1 MSVTFFINQ
10 YASTPAEGFAGRS
23 YYLAKSSQ
31 DKGHDALLI
40 MSSNH
45 HLLRR
50 KPKFKGL
57 WHKENF
63 EGLNILWL
71 KTFSYRKANSPL
83 RVINWFLFALY
94 MPFLSF
100 LKQKPSL
107 LHYSSPAPVAFIGV
121 WLLGKIISA
130 KTCLDIRDVW
140 PDTLVEVGGVNRR
153 HPLVRLLYLIEKFSA
168 VKADKITSNL
178 SNYSMRLAELGV
190 DSKKFTWVS
199 NGVSEKDILYSYEH
213 SEIKLPDYCA
223 GKFVVAYTG
232 TFGEANA
239 LTHMLEAAE
248 LLVEYKK
255 IIFLLVGR
263 GKEQQDLEEI
273 CKEKKLSNVYF
284 HTAVAKKDIYKLQSL
299 CNVLCVGAKPCSLY
313 KYGVAPNKLYEYMYS
328 GVPVIYYIDSPK
340 YSPVV
345 DARCGEEVDSNDV
358 IGFSEAILKIKNKTP
373 IELKEMARFGTN
385 YIQKNHVYDNL
396 VNKII
401 N

>member
-1 MSVTFFINQ
+1 VF
-10 YASTPAEGFAGRS
+10 
-23 YYLAKSSQ
+23 
-31 DKGHDALLI
+31 
-40 MSSNH
+40 
-45 HLLRR
+45 
-50 KPKFKGL
+50 
-57 WHKENF
+57 
-63 EGLNILWL
+63 
-71 KTFSYRKANSPL
+71 
-83 RVINWFLFALY
+83 
-94 MPFLSF
+94 
-100 LKQKPSL
+100 
-107 LHYSSPAPVAFIGV
+107 
-121 WLLGKIISA
+121 
-130 KTCLDIRDVW
+130 
-140 PDTLVEVGGVNRR
+140 
-153 HPLVRLLYLIEKFSA
+153 
-168 VKADKITSNL
+168 
-178 SNYSMRLAELGV
+178 
-190 DSKKFTWVS
+190 
-199 NGVSEKDILYSYEH
+199 
-213 SEIKLPDYCA
+213 
-223 GKFVVAYTG
+223 
-232 TFGEANA
+232 
-239 LTHMLEAAE
+239 EAAE